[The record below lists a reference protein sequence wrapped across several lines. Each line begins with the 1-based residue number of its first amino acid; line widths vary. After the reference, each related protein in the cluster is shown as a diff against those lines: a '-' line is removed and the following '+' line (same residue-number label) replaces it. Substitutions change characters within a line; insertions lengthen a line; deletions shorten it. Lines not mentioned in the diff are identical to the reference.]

1 MFSLTEEQKAIK
13 KATYLEGREAGEP
26 VLACIVKFWVV
37 EEMLNVINEAI

>member
-13 KATYLEGREAGEP
+13 KATLEGREAGEP